1 MHLFVQNTKIT
12 NKMSYI
18 FTNLNPT
25 QTKCQKESNLT
36 GNYIIFVSN

>member
-36 GNYIIFVSN
+36 ENCIIFVSN